1 VRGTLE
7 AGMLVRMFHTEA
19 RSFVGISTKRSSHGV
34 VDTTDS
40 PLRLFTKP
48 GEKRKREHR
57 EWSTV
62 VKIFIPPPSFKPISL
77 SFSRFIYSKTP
88 KQVFF
93 NPKK

>member
-1 VRGTLE
+1 MRGTLE

-48 GEKRKREHR
+48 GENSSEESVHR
-57 EWSTV
+57 VYGKHCS
-62 VKIFIPPPSFKPISL
+62 
-77 SFSRFIYSKTP
+77 
-88 KQVFF
+88 
-93 NPKK
+93 